1 MKPEFWVKILSPGSS
16 KSRNPK
22 RQDVQVI
29 MKHEGGRKE
38 GNVVKGDSNIIG
50 HFLQYILRLTAQ
62 ETGHCVVKPIH
73 NMPGPTQ
80 KCNDIKGR
88 SKQSTF

>member
-1 MKPEFWVKILSPGSS
+1 
-16 KSRNPK
+16 
-22 RQDVQVI
+22 

-38 GNVVKGDSNIIG
+38 GNVVLKGDSNIIG

-62 ETGHCVVKPIH
+62 ETGYCVVKPVH

-80 KCNDIKGR
+80 KCTCIKER
-88 SKQSTF
+88 